1 MKTVVNRPD
10 GSHETIFD
18 KPFDFNYQVHYPAA
32 YDLKPGETLTSTCTY
47 NNTTDKGAPFGEST
61 DSEMCY
67 QFTYSWPAHALDNH
81 AASLIGTSNTC
92 W

>member
-1 MKTVVNRPD
+1 V
-10 GSHETIFD
+10 
-18 KPFDFNYQVHYPAA
+18 A